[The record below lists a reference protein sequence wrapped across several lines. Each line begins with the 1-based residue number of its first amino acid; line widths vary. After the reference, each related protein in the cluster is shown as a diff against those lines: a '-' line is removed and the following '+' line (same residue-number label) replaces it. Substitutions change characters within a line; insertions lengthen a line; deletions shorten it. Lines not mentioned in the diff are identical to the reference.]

1 MNFSINYFVGIPR
14 GFHVLNSTLIRQTQ
28 AGARYLAV
36 WYILNMCNNKVVLTA
51 VIQQLK
57 LSDVFV
63 GRGKFRLAEK
73 MLTQQFIG
81 L

>member
-1 MNFSINYFVGIPR
+1 
-14 GFHVLNSTLIRQTQ
+14 
-28 AGARYLAV
+28 
-36 WYILNMCNNKVVLTA
+36 MCNKKVVLTA